1 MNTTAPNSDP
11 AITPEQPLY
20 PPYRRWVHVLALLL
34 IAATFVLI
42 AIGGHVTSKDAGMAV
57 PDGFTTFGVWSLIAP
72 LETWWYDEGTRLEH
86 SHRLKGYVVGSLT
99 IALLVAVMFTQRR
112 RRWVKVLAWGLL
124 VFVVLQGIMGIL
136 RVDEVSVFL
145 AGIHGVTGQIFF
157 CLTVLMA
164 TALSRFW
171 MTRPTDT
178 DEQRHRKTLR
188 IAPLVLLGGLL
199 VQLMLGSAVRHSQ
212 SALAIPDWPFHYG
225 QVMPPMSQDDI
236 DAAVVAVPE
245 DERAER
251 FAPAKID
258 AETGEVLP
266 GTYEAWQV
274 HLHFT
279 HRLGAYALFIFGI
292 GYVAWLWRTYPGQ
305 MAVLIPASLFAGF
318 LLLQVGLGVM
328 TVLSGEHY
336 TLATSHQSVGAILI
350 ATATWLAVRLHLI
363 PSGNNRPANI
373 PVAAGDA
380 TTEVFRKSSPNLDA
394 DPALSQGESTPSSPQ
409 ATPPQTV
416 HA

>member
-1 MNTTAPNSDP
+1 MNTTAPNPDP
-11 AITPEQPLY
+11 ATAPEQPLY

-34 IAATFVLI
+34 VAATFVLI

-99 IALLVAVMFTQRR
+99 IAVLVAVMFTQRR
-112 RRWVKVLAWGLL
+112 RRWVKGLAWGLL
-124 VFVVLQGIMGIL
+124 AFVILQGIMGIL
-136 RVDEVSVFL
+136 RVDEVSIFL

-164 TALSRFW
+164 TAVSRFW
-171 MTRPTDT
+171 MSRPTDS
-178 DEQRHRKTLR
+178 DEERHRRTLR
-188 IAPLVLLGGLL
+188 IAPLLLLAGLL

-225 QVMPPMSQDDI
+225 QVMPPMSQPDI
-236 DAAVVAVPE
+236 DAAVAAVPD

-251 FAPAKID
+251 FAPLRVD

-266 GTYEAWQV
+266 GTYETWQV

-279 HRLGAYALFIFGI
+279 HRLGAYALFIIGI
-292 GYVAWLWRTYPGQ
+292 GFAAWVWRSYPGQ
-305 MAVLIPASLFAGF
+305 MAVLLPATLFAIF

-336 TLATSHQSVGAILI
+336 TLATSHQSVGAILF
-350 ATATWLAVRLHLI
+350 ATATWMTVRLHLV
-363 PSGNNRPANI
+363 PPASSRPANI

-380 TTEVFRKSSPNLDA
+380 TTEIFRKSSPNLDA
-394 DPALSQGESTPSSPQ
+394 DPALTRDQAPSPAQDPQ
-409 ATPPQTV
+409 PQTV